1 MKYQIFKQKFSE
13 MEGLNLRIRETKQ
26 GFLFYAFSTLLIALQ
41 FGLYITDSSILG
53 LMDLEGWLFF
63 ITSCISH
70 AAMFALI
77 PYLLSLIFTFC
88 RCTKT
93 ARIVQIVGIVLLC
106 IINYLNSQVYAIYH
120 FHINGFVL
128 SMVFGEGAGEIFN
141 FDIMLYLKEIALFL
155 VVAVIVIG
163 VWYVSYLLWKKRQ
176 KAYAWTIAGCII
188 GSTLF
193 AHICHIYGAFYQ
205 QPSVMKSSALLP
217 YYFPTTSNGLLLK
230 LGCTPPRES
239 MIQMNGKQS
248 ADIQY
253 PIQPLQKE
261 KMNPD
266 SLPNIIFILIDS
278 WNTRSLTAECM
289 PNAYQFAQQNQ
300 WFSNHVSGSNGTRSG
315 VFSLFFGL
323 SCYYWESFD
332 PAHIQPV
339 FIKRLQELGYEIQT
353 YPSATFADP
362 PFGRVIFGGVP
373 GIHTETKGNTP
384 LERDTRI
391 AEEFISDSQQHKK
404 SGKPFFSFLF
414 FDLPHSFGLP
424 ADKNK
429 RFQPAWAYA
438 DYTKLSNDMDPTPF
452 WNMYRNCCYQD
463 DLLLGRIF
471 ETLKKEGLMD
481 NTIIILSGDHSQE
494 FNENHHNYWGHNGN
508 FSKAQIGVPMIWHV
522 PGVKPQKFMHRTTHY
537 DVVPTLM
544 KNHLGVKNNPADYS
558 MGKMMTDKTPR
569 LWHVVGSNL
578 NYAFIINNDTILE
591 KTADGALDVYDAHM
605 NPVKN
610 YRLPAKQFDQA
621 IKQLNRFFK

>member
-1 MKYQIFKQKFSE
+1 
-13 MEGLNLRIRETKQ
+13 
-26 GFLFYAFSTLLIALQ
+26 
-41 FGLYITDSSILG
+41 
-53 LMDLEGWLFF
+53 MDLEGWLFF

-93 ARIVQIVGIVLLC
+93 ARIVQIVGIILLC

-155 VVAVIVIG
+155 MVAAIVVG
-163 VWYVSYLLWKKRQ
+163 TWYASYHLWKKRQ

-188 GSTLF
+188 GCTLF
-193 AHICHIYGAFYQ
+193 AHLCHIYGAFYQ

-217 YYFPTTSNGLLLK
+217 YYFPTTANGLLLK
-230 LGCTPPRES
+230 LGCTPPREC

-332 PAHIQPV
+332 PAHIQPL

-391 AEEFISDSQQHKK
+391 AEEFISDSHQHKK

-429 RFQPAWAYA
+429 RFQPTWAYA

-522 PGVKPQKFMHRTTHY
+522 PGTKPQKFMHRTTHY

-544 KNHLGVKNNPADYS
+544 KNHLGIKNNPADYS
-558 MGKMMTDKTPR
+558 MGKMMMDKTPR

-610 YRLPAKQFDQA
+610 YRLPAKQFDKA

>member
-13 MEGLNLRIRETKQ
+13 MEGLNLRIREAKQ
-26 GFLFYAFSTLLIALQ
+26 GFLFFAFSTLLIALQ

-93 ARIVQIVGIVLLC
+93 ARIVQIVGIILLC

-155 VVAVIVIG
+155 VVAAIVVG
-163 VWYVSYLLWKKRQ
+163 TWYASYLLWKKRQ

-188 GSTLF
+188 GCTLF
-193 AHICHIYGAFYQ
+193 AHLCHIYGAFYQ

-300 WFSNHVSGSNGTRSG
+300 WFSNHVSGSMEPEAVCSASSSDYPAITGRVLTLLISSRSSSSACRNWDTRYRPILVPPLPTRHSG
-315 VFSLFFGL
+315 ESSLVGCQA
-323 SCYYWESFD
+323 SIPRRKAIRRWS
-332 PAHIQPV
+332 
-339 FIKRLQELGYEIQT
+339 EIQ
-353 YPSATFADP
+353 
-362 PFGRVIFGGVP
+362 G
-373 GIHTETKGNTP
+373 
-384 LERDTRI
+384 
-391 AEEFISDSQQHKK
+391 
-404 SGKPFFSFLF
+404 
-414 FDLPHSFGLP
+414 
-424 ADKNK
+424 
-429 RFQPAWAYA
+429 
-438 DYTKLSNDMDPTPF
+438 
-452 WNMYRNCCYQD
+452 
-463 DLLLGRIF
+463 
-471 ETLKKEGLMD
+471 
-481 NTIIILSGDHSQE
+481 
-494 FNENHHNYWGHNGN
+494 
-508 FSKAQIGVPMIWHV
+508 
-522 PGVKPQKFMHRTTHY
+522 
-537 DVVPTLM
+537 
-544 KNHLGVKNNPADYS
+544 
-558 MGKMMTDKTPR
+558 
-569 LWHVVGSNL
+569 
-578 NYAFIINNDTILE
+578 
-591 KTADGALDVYDAHM
+591 
-605 NPVKN
+605 
-610 YRLPAKQFDQA
+610 
-621 IKQLNRFFK
+621 

>member
-13 MEGLNLRIRETKQ
+13 MEGLNLRIREAKQ

-155 VVAVIVIG
+155 VVAAIVIG

-188 GSTLF
+188 GCTLF
-193 AHICHIYGAFYQ
+193 AHLCHIYGAFYQ

-332 PAHIQPV
+332 PAHIQPL

-569 LWHVVGSNL
+569 LWHVVGCNL

-610 YRLPAKQFDQA
+610 YRLPAKQFDKA

>member
-1 MKYQIFKQKFSE
+1 
-13 MEGLNLRIRETKQ
+13 
-26 GFLFYAFSTLLIALQ
+26 
-41 FGLYITDSSILG
+41 
-53 LMDLEGWLFF
+53 
-63 ITSCISH
+63 
-70 AAMFALI
+70 
-77 PYLLSLIFTFC
+77 
-88 RCTKT
+88 
-93 ARIVQIVGIVLLC
+93 
-106 IINYLNSQVYAIYH
+106 
-120 FHINGFVL
+120 
-128 SMVFGEGAGEIFN
+128 
-141 FDIMLYLKEIALFL
+141 
-155 VVAVIVIG
+155 
-163 VWYVSYLLWKKRQ
+163 
-176 KAYAWTIAGCII
+176 
-188 GSTLF
+188 
-193 AHICHIYGAFYQ
+193 
-205 QPSVMKSSALLP
+205 MKSSALLP

-332 PAHIQPV
+332 PAHIQPL

-404 SGKPFFSFLF
+404 SRKPFFSFLF

-522 PGVKPQKFMHRTTHY
+522 PGAKPQKFMHRTTHY

-558 MGKMMTDKTPR
+558 MGRMMTDKTPR

>member
-1 MKYQIFKQKFSE
+1 MNYKSLIIK
-13 MEGLNLRIRETKQ
+13 GLKQ
-26 GFLFYAFSTLLIALQ
+26 GCLFYAFSTSLIALQ

-93 ARIVQIVGIVLLC
+93 ARIVQIVGIILLC

-141 FDIMLYLKEIALFL
+141 FDIMLYLKKIALFL
-155 VVAVIVIG
+155 VVAAIVVG
-163 VWYVSYLLWKKRQ
+163 TWYASYLLWKKCQ
-176 KAYAWTIAGCII
+176 KAYAWIIAGCII
-188 GSTLF
+188 GCTLF
-193 AHICHIYGAFYQ
+193 AHLCHIYGAFYQ

-278 WNTRSLTAECM
+278 WNTRSLTPDCM

-404 SGKPFFSFLF
+404 SRKPFFSFLF

-471 ETLKKEGLMD
+471 ETLKKDGLMD

-522 PGVKPQKFMHRTTHY
+522 PGSKPQKFMHRTTHY

-544 KNHLGVKNNPADYS
+544 RNHLGVKNNPADYS
-558 MGKMMTDKTPR
+558 MGRMMTDKMPR

>member
-1 MKYQIFKQKFSE
+1 MNYKSLIIK
-13 MEGLNLRIRETKQ
+13 GIKQ
-26 GFLFYAFSTLLIALQ
+26 GCLFYAFSTLLITLQ
-41 FGLYITDSSILG
+41 FGLYITDSSILEM
-53 LMDLEGWLFF
+53 MDLEGWLFF

-155 VVAVIVIG
+155 VVAAIVIG

-176 KAYAWTIAGCII
+176 KAYAWAIAGCII

-193 AHICHIYGAFYQ
+193 AHLCHIYGAFYQ

-253 PIQPLQKE
+253 PIKPLQKE

-332 PAHIQPV
+332 PAHIQPL
-339 FIKRLQELGYEIQT
+339 FIKRLLELGYEIQT

-463 DLLLGRIF
+463 DLLLGHIF
-471 ETLKKEGLMD
+471 ETLKKEGLMN

-522 PGVKPQKFMHRTTHY
+522 PGTKPQKFTHRTTHY

-544 KNHLGVKNNPADYS
+544 KNHLGIKNNPADYS
-558 MGKMMTDKTPR
+558 MGRMMMDKTPR

>member
-13 MEGLNLRIRETKQ
+13 MEGLNLRIREAKQ

-155 VVAVIVIG
+155 VVAAIVIG

-188 GSTLF
+188 GCTLF
-193 AHICHIYGAFYQ
+193 AHLCHIYGAFYQ

-332 PAHIQPV
+332 PAHIQPL

-404 SGKPFFSFLF
+404 SRKPFFSFLF

-558 MGKMMTDKTPR
+558 MGRMMMDKTPR

-610 YRLPAKQFDQA
+610 YHLPAKQFDKA

>member
-13 MEGLNLRIRETKQ
+13 TEGLNLRIREAKQ
-26 GFLFYAFSTLLIALQ
+26 GFLFFAFSTLLIALQ

-93 ARIVQIVGIVLLC
+93 ARVVQIVGVVLLC

-155 VVAVIVIG
+155 VVAAIVIG

-176 KAYAWTIAGCII
+176 KAYAWLIAGCII
-188 GSTLF
+188 SCTLF
-193 AHICHIYGAFYQ
+193 AHLCHIYGAFYQ

-404 SGKPFFSFLF
+404 SRKPFFSFLF

-522 PGVKPQKFMHRTTHY
+522 PGAKSQKFMHRTTHY

-544 KNHLGVKNNPADYS
+544 KNHLGIKNNPADYS
-558 MGKMMTDKTPR
+558 MGRMMTDKTPR

-610 YRLPAKQFDQA
+610 YRLPAKQFDKA

>member
-1 MKYQIFKQKFSE
+1 MKYQIFKQKSSE
-13 MEGLNLRIRETKQ
+13 MKGLNLRIREAKQ
-26 GFLFYAFSTLLIALQ
+26 GFLFFAFSTLLIALQ
-41 FGLYITDSSILG
+41 FGLYITDSSILE

-93 ARIVQIVGIVLLC
+93 ARIVQIAGVVLLC

-155 VVAVIVIG
+155 VVAAIVVG
-163 VWYVSYLLWKKRQ
+163 VWDASYLLWKKRQ
-176 KAYAWTIAGCII
+176 KVYAWLIAGSII
-188 GSTLF
+188 GCTLF
-193 AHICHIYGAFYQ
+193 AHLCHIYGAFYQ

-278 WNTRSLTAECM
+278 WNTRSLTVDCM

-404 SGKPFFSFLF
+404 SKKPFFSFLF

-481 NTIIILSGDHSQE
+481 NTIIVLSGDHSQE

-522 PGVKPQKFMHRTTHY
+522 PGAKSQKFMHRTTHY

-544 KNHLGVKNNPADYS
+544 KNHLGIKNNPADYS
-558 MGKMMTDKTPR
+558 MGRMMTDKTPR

-610 YRLPAKQFDQA
+610 YRLPAKQFDKA
-621 IKQLNRFFK
+621 IKQLNRFCK

>member
-13 MEGLNLRIRETKQ
+13 MEGLNLRIREAKQ

-41 FGLYITDSSILG
+41 FGLYITDSSILR

-155 VVAVIVIG
+155 VVAAIVIG

-188 GSTLF
+188 GCTLF
-193 AHICHIYGAFYQ
+193 AHLCHIYGAFYQ

-278 WNTRSLTAECM
+278 RNTRSLTAECM

-332 PAHIQPV
+332 PAHIQPL

-424 ADKNK
+424 TDKNK

-558 MGKMMTDKTPR
+558 MGRMMMDKTPR

-610 YRLPAKQFDQA
+610 YRLPAKQFDKA

>member
-1 MKYQIFKQKFSE
+1 
-13 MEGLNLRIRETKQ
+13 
-26 GFLFYAFSTLLIALQ
+26 
-41 FGLYITDSSILG
+41 
-53 LMDLEGWLFF
+53 MDLEGWLFF

-155 VVAVIVIG
+155 VVAAIVIG

-188 GSTLF
+188 GCTLF
-193 AHICHIYGAFYQ
+193 AHLCHIYGAFYQ

-332 PAHIQPV
+332 PAHIQPL
-339 FIKRLQELGYEIQT
+339 FIKRLQELSYEIQT

-424 ADKNK
+424 TDKNK

-558 MGKMMTDKTPR
+558 MGRMMMDKTPR

-610 YRLPAKQFDQA
+610 YHLPAKQFDQA